1 MAQVTMLGLNTDNVV
16 TILTPSSTIEAPLI
30 SAMSDNTTGSSGSLT
45 IGTPIQLQ
53 LPSTNLYIVYGTITV
68 TAPTVATISVSIGTF
83 IWSQKVEA
91 GVVNVPFQ
99 TICRVP
105 VSLLVTGFAGSATYA
120 YTATTLR

>member
-30 SAMSDNTTGSSGSLT
+30 SAMSDNTTGGSGSLT
-45 IGTPIQLQ
+45 LGTPIQLQ
-53 LPSTNLYIVYGTITV
+53 LPSTNLYIVYGTISV
-68 TAPTVATISVSIGTF
+68 TAPAVATITISVGTF
-83 IWSQKVEA
+83 IWSQQVAA
-91 GVVNVPFQ
+91 GAINVPFQ
-99 TICRVP
+99 TICRLP